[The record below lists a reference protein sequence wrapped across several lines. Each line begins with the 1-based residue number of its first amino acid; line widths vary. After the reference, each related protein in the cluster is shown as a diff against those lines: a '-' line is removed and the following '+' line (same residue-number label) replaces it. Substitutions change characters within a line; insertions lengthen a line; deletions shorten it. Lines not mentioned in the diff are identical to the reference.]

1 MARFLKG
8 IHGAYSGKVGNVI
21 GSSWRNVSYVRS
33 LPRPSN
39 KPASPLQL
47 AQRDKFSLVM
57 AFLNPLKD
65 LLNIGY
71 SDVMQT
77 NSTGYNQAMRDALKH
92 GVKGDYPNQ
101 EIDYS
106 KIRISRGSLSNLA
119 EVAWVET
126 NDLEVEMTWQQA
138 RSRFM
143 GNADDSVILLVYNI
157 DKKAFDIVEENTR
170 EEEMI
175 SIQFPASYSGDTI
188 VGWVF
193 TGHRDGIKTS
203 NSHYLGE
210 IVLS

>member
-8 IHGAYSGKVGNVI
+8 IIGAYSGKVGNVI
-21 GSSWRNVSYVRS
+21 GSSWRNVTYVRS

-47 AQRDKFSLVM
+47 AQREKFSLVM

-71 SDVMQT
+71 SDIMQT
-77 NSTGYNQAMRDALKH
+77 SSTGYNQAMREALKF

-101 EIDYS
+101 EIDYAN
-106 KIRISRGSLSNLA
+106 IRISKGSLAKLADVEWHEANNLELA
-119 EVAWVET
+119 VSWE
-126 NDLEVEMTWQQA
+126 QA
-138 RSRFM
+138 RNRFM
-143 GNADDSVILLVYNI
+143 GNGDDSVILLVYNI
-157 DKKAFDIVEENTR
+157 DKQTFDIVEDSTR
-170 EEEMI
+170 EEGSVAIE
-175 SIQFPASYSGDTI
+175 FPESYSGNTL

-193 TGHRDGIKTS
+193 AGHRDGIKTS
-203 NSHYLGE
+203 NSQYLGE